1 MSESANRSA
10 HADEDAVEPTP
21 TNPRLVVSVEADRGR
36 WWVVFEVTRA
46 GLVDAPPTVIRRRIQ
61 SFARERQAH
70 VAARWMRAAAE
81 RPSLPN
87 F

>member
-1 MSESANRSA
+1 MNERPDE
-10 HADEDAVEPTP
+10 ADALPAPTP
-21 TNPRLVVSVEADRGR
+21 ANPRLVVTVEPEHGR
-36 WWVVFEVTRA
+36 WWVVFEVTRV
-46 GLVDAPPTVIRRRIQ
+46 GLVDEPPTVIRRRIQ

-81 RPSLPN
+81 RPTIPH